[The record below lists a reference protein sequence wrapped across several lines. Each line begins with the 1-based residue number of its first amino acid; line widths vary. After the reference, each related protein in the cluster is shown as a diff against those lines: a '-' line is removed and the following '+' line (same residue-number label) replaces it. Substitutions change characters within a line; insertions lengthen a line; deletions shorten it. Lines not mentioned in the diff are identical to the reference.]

1 MTRVTMWHHRG
12 LAVKNKET
20 MMQKEREK
28 TGPSLQ
34 EAGPHPFYSLPPAV
48 S

>member
-1 MTRVTMWHHRG
+1 MAKITMWQHRG
-12 LAVKNKET
+12 LAVKNKEM
-20 MMQKEREK
+20 MMQTEREK

-34 EAGPHPFYSLPPAV
+34 EAGPHPFYSLRPAF